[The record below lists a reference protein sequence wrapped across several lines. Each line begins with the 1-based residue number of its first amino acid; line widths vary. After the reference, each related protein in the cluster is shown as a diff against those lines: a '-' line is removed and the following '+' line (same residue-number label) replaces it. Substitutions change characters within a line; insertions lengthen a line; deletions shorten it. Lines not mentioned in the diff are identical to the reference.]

1 MPMKLA
7 MWFAG
12 AVAGL
17 VLSSAMGA
25 PSAHADKPPAPA
37 APKRAAA
44 PSLAGTWTLVAADV
58 EHPDGSRSHDY
69 GDNPKGLMM
78 IDAQGRYS
86 VQIYKAERPRFSGP
100 EKQNATPA
108 ELAAAVMGSSCH
120 FGTIEVDAVNQTLTY
135 HMDGA
140 AFPNLEGTQQVRR
153 FELHGDELSY
163 RVPPRAD
170 GSVPISVWRRVR

>member
-1 MPMKLA
+1 MQMKLA
-7 MWFAG
+7 IWFAG

-17 VLSSAMGA
+17 VLSSAVDA
-25 PSAHADKPPAPA
+25 PSAHADKPSAVA

-44 PSLAGTWTLVAADV
+44 PSLAGTWTLVVADV

-69 GDNPKGLMM
+69 GDRPKGLMM

-86 VQIYKAERPRFSGP
+86 VQIYSAERPRFAGA
-100 EKQNATPA
+100 EKQSGTPA

-120 FGTIEVDAVNQTLTY
+120 FGTLEVDAVNQTLTY
-135 HMDGA
+135 HIDGA
-140 AFPNLEGTQQVRR
+140 TFPNTEGTQQVRR

-163 RVPPRAD
+163 RVPPRAN
-170 GSVPISVWRRVR
+170 GNVPISVWRRVS

>member
-1 MPMKLA
+1 MPSKLA
-7 MWFAG
+7 ILIAG

-17 VLSSAMGA
+17 MLSSVGA
-25 PSAHADKPPAPA
+25 QADKPPAV
-37 APKRAAA
+37 AAA
-44 PSLAGTWTLVAADV
+44 KPVPSLAGTWTLVVADL
-58 EHPDGSRSHDY
+58 EHRDGSRSHDY
-69 GDNPKGLMM
+69 GDKPKGLMM